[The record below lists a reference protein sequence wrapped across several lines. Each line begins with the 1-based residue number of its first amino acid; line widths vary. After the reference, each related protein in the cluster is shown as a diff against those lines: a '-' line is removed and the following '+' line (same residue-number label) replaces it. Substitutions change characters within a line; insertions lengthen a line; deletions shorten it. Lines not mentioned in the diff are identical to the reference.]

1 MPFWF
6 VMSRRTG
13 LLRTAAFNQVVEMG
27 DAHSFRN
34 AAGHLG
40 DKILTSIIYNVNR
53 SIPLCSDDSTVKHKY
68 MCPEADEVTLSQGL
82 PWIPQ
87 TSIQVM
93 LTDPRD
99 GPLLPWQDR
108 DDSVTWSNKG
118 TSQFDKCLKECCSPK
133 ECWQKVWLPRY
144 GAGGVHML
152 KVPYEHMTNKPELS
166 RHELLA
172 HNNSYICNWMRQS
185 GLDVCR

>member
-1 MPFWF
+1 
-6 VMSRRTG
+6 
-13 LLRTAAFNQVVEMG
+13 
-27 DAHSFRN
+27 
-34 AAGHLG
+34 
-40 DKILTSIIYNVNR
+40 
-53 SIPLCSDDSTVKHKY
+53 

-172 HNNSYICNWMRQS
+172 HTTVTSATGCVKVAWMFTAETERKVS
-185 GLDVCR
+185 WVLVLDS